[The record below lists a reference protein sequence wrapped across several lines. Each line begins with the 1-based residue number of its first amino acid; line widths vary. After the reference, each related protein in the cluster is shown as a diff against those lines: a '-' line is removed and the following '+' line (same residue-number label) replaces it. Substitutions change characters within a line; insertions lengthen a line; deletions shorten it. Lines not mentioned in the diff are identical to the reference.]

1 MEVALM
7 ERTALIS
14 PVSLEGYILE
24 MHADERHQSSGRTSN
39 CLIGPLGI
47 KWHELAGLPC
57 MNVLAT
63 PYKFHLLQ
71 ATTSVSLKG
80 GPLTAVSARTNKIR
94 VAAQIGLQKLVAAGA
109 DILGIIAEIPQGS
122 SVTTAWTWSV
132 L

>member
-39 CLIGPLGI
+39 CLRGPPGI

-80 GPLTAVSARTNKIR
+80 RPVTAAIARTNKIR
-94 VAAQIGLQKLVAAGA
+94 VAAHTGLQKLVAPGEY
-109 DILGIIAEIPQGS
+109 ILGIIAEIPQRF
-122 SVTTAWTWSV
+122 SVTAAWTWSV